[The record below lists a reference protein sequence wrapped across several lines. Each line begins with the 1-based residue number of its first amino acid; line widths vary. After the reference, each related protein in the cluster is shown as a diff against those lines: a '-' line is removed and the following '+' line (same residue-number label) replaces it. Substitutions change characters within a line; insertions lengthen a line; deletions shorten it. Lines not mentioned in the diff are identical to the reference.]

1 MGAFKL
7 ACVFWLVISMDSGF
21 VCFFTLVKSQA
32 DAQYVK
38 QMRAEP
44 LFLMAGLGPL
54 TLTLPIKHTLPDTNC
69 LTGLQPTDAHRIWGL
84 PNPGLPV
91 GCASQEGTLCWL
103 LAQCPQQTLLYTQG
117 A

>member
-1 MGAFKL
+1 
-7 ACVFWLVISMDSGF
+7 MDSGF
-21 VCFFTLVKSQA
+21 VYFFPLVKSQA
-32 DAQYVK
+32 DAHYVK

-44 LFLMAGLGPL
+44 LFLIAGLGPP
-54 TLTLPIKHTLPDTNC
+54 TLTLPSSTLCLIQTVG
-69 LTGLQPTDAHRIWGL
+69 LTGLQPTDRHRIWGL

-91 GCASQEGTLCWL
+91 GCPSQEGTLCWL